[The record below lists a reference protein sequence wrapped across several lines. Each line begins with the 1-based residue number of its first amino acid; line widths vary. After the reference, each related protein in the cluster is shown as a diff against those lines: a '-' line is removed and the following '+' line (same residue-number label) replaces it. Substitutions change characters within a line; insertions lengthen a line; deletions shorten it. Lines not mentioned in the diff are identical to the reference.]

1 MNKRDYIEELVSENL
16 KGLNENEPQEGHF
29 GRFEAKLEAMNKRKK
44 VIPLNV
50 VWKIAAAAVFAFLVV
65 NQSIIWFS
73 PDNRNLSPG
82 TGTSEITLASVSSEY
97 EEVEFYFTN
106 AINVGLNQWESL
118 VNQGLISE
126 EEQLMMENELDE
138 FEQVFTKLQGDLSS
152 SPNDDRVINAM
163 LDYYQT
169 KLSLINMIVE
179 KLQEV
184 KQKNNMNHETEN

>member
-1 MNKRDYIEELVSENL
+1 MNKRDYTEELISKNL

-29 GRFEAKLEAMNKRKK
+29 ERFEAKLEAMNQRRK
-44 VIPLNV
+44 VVPLHV
-50 VWKIAAAAVFAFLVV
+50 VWKIAAAAVFAFLIV
-65 NQSIIWFS
+65 NQAIIWFS
-73 PDNRNLSPG
+73 YDSRNISPISE
-82 TGTSEITLASVSSEY
+82 TSGFSLASVSSEY

-106 AINVGLNQWESL
+106 AINVGLNQWETL

-126 EEQLMMENELDE
+126 EEQLMMENELNE
-138 FEQVFTKLQGDLSS
+138 FEQVFTKLQGDLSL

>member
-1 MNKRDYIEELVSENL
+1 MKKRDYIEELVLKNL
-16 KGLNENEPQEGHF
+16 KELNENDPQEGHF
-29 GRFEAKLEAMNKRKK
+29 GRFEAKLEAMNKKRKI
-44 VIPLNV
+44 IPLNV

-65 NQSIIWFS
+65 NQAIIWFS
-73 PDNRNLSPG
+73 PDNMNLNPLSE
-82 TGTSEITLASVSSEY
+82 TSGITLASVSSEY

-106 AINVGLNQWESL
+106 AINVGLNQWETL
-118 VNQGLISE
+118 VNKGLISD

-138 FEQVFTKLQGDLSS
+138 FEQVFTKLQGDLSL